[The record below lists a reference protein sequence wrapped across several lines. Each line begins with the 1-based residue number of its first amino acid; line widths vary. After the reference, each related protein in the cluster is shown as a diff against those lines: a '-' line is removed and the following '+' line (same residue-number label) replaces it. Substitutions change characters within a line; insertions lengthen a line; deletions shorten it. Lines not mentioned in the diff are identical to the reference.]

1 MKKFKYLILVPIG
14 SIIFISYLSFMS
26 SRSHR
31 IILND
36 VNKKSKNLTF
46 SEIDKMLN
54 DIPNISPT
62 SLPVDIWRV
71 QYLLSENKIEL
82 AKKYVKSA
90 SNVNPHVYVSE
101 FLQGLIFSKE
111 GKIDSA
117 FYYSKKAFEGWPK
130 NIEHYKSY
138 LNVLEAKQDSIS
150 LIKAYSFLDS
160 NLKKVPDYFTR
171 FYASFNKIK
180 LSYLLTSF
188 EDERN
193 IQHSDIVGF
202 TFDRGYNFPNNQVIR
217 DTTFNYTFKSRRLIL
232 NELGNEFYYRIKK
245 DSFLFFF
252 KRDTIKPFA
261 KFFSKFSP
269 SNNTFVF
276 RNVKVDD
283 DKLQDQFYIKK
294 Q

>member
-1 MKKFKYLILVPIG
+1 MKKFKYFILVPIG

-101 FLQGLIFSKE
+101 YLQGLIYSKE

-117 FYYSKKAFEGWPK
+117 FYYSRKAFEGWPK

-171 FYASFNKIK
+171 FYASFNK
-180 LSYLLTSF
+180 
-188 EDERN
+188 
-193 IQHSDIVGF
+193 
-202 TFDRGYNFPNNQVIR
+202 
-217 DTTFNYTFKSRRLIL
+217 
-232 NELGNEFYYRIKK
+232 
-245 DSFLFFF
+245 
-252 KRDTIKPFA
+252 
-261 KFFSKFSP
+261 
-269 SNNTFVF
+269 
-276 RNVKVDD
+276 
-283 DKLQDQFYIKK
+283 
-294 Q
+294 